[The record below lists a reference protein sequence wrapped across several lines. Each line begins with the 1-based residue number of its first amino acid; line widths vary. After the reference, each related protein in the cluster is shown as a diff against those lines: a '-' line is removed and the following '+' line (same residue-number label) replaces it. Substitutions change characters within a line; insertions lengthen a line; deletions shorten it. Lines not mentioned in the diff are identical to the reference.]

1 MSISDWQE
9 KFNSNFPRGK
19 GNKIFASSYRSLSDH
34 RIPRYPGRFNVYHC
48 QRSPLTGVDWD
59 GRCVFSLLLLLSGYL
74 VSKLRSHK
82 NVVLTQF
89 LSEDS
94 DIPGLTLSPE
104 MRCGTGG
111 TVERPLPTE
120 STFAAATRIFK
131 HAVAAKYF
139 EDGILDTWIC
149 VSTALAAEAWSLL
162 WNRLFLQVIARGP
175 MMHEKC
181 LWRFYPVVVSLVY
194 QNKRGV
200 TGKGTVCRG
209 WEVEVD

>member
-19 GNKIFASSYRSLSDH
+19 GNEIFASSYQSLSDH
-34 RIPRYPGRFNVYHC
+34 RIPRYPGRFNIYRC
-48 QRSPLTGVDWD
+48 QCPPLTGVDWD
-59 GRCVFSLLLLLSGYL
+59 GRGVFSLLLLLSGYL
-74 VSKLRSHK
+74 VLKLESYG
-82 NVVLTQF
+82 NVALIQL

-149 VSTALAAEAWSLL
+149 VSTALAAEAWGFTTVHVQ
-162 WNRLFLQVIARGP
+162 RGYDAQKILFGGFP
-175 MMHEKC
+175 MLRNFLRVKT
-181 LWRFYPVVVSLVY
+181 S
-194 QNKRGV
+194 QG
-200 TGKGTVCRG
+200 
-209 WEVEVD
+209 